1 MLFFLFTIK
10 KLPSTDLNE
19 FLPENALEYTK
30 NYLFKDFNTLK
41 KFDDFLK
48 VFNFYHV
55 QRCEHED
62 CSQCLFAINLRHV
75 YTEYVVQNKE
85 VVQELK
91 NYCKIKQGQFV
102 CARVFIHRLAEIEKQ
117 RLYLEKSFD
126 KTLSQWN
133 NTDRDGS
140 ASP

>member
-1 MLFFLFTIK
+1 MLFFLFRIK

-48 VFNFYHV
+48 VFNFYRV
-55 QRCEHED
+55 ERCERED
-62 CSQCLFAINLRHV
+62 CSQCLFAINLRYV

-91 NYCKIKQGQFV
+91 TYCKIKKGQFV
-102 CARVFIHRLAEIEKQ
+102 CAYVFIHRLAEIEKQ

-133 NTDRDGS
+133 NTDRDES